1 MTTLAQGARMR
12 CDKTGCDATATI
24 DQDAWSFCAQHA
36 GAPVHH
42 RRPRPSVAPPA
53 PLTPVPKPVVDLDR
67 LTPEENRHG
76 IRPAEHPAIAGPI
89 GLLLEQAS
97 GHSIAKVRRAA
108 GKIETQLD
116 QLRTL
121 IAELAEDENRRQADA
136 AAKAKA
142 KADIARLEQQLAAA
156 KAALRGKPAAP
167 AASVTEGRSTPMVCR
182 KGCGKV
188 CAGAQGRAGH
198 ERHCRAGTA

>member
-1 MTTLAQGARMR
+1 MTTLAQGTRMR
-12 CDKTGCDATATI
+12 CDKAGCDATATI

-36 GAPVHH
+36 DAPVHH

-53 PLTPVPKPVVDLDR
+53 PPAPLAPVPKPVVDLDQ
-67 LTPEENRHG
+67 LTPQENRYG
-76 IRPAEHPAIAGPI
+76 IRPAEPGPT

-97 GHSIAKVRRAA
+97 GHSVAKVRRAGA
-108 GKIETQLD
+108 KIETQLD

-121 IAELAEDENRRQADA
+121 IADLAEDENRRQAEA

-167 AASVTEGRSTPMVCR
+167 ASSSVTDRRRAPMVCR

-188 CAGAQGRAGH
+188 CGGAQGRAGH
-198 ERHCRAGTA
+198 ERHCAGVA